1 MPFRSIRVGLDA
13 LGMNPLRTLLSTSG
27 VVIGVA
33 SLVAVLSLGDGIE
46 RYAREQIG
54 STTDIQFITVTPR
67 TTVTVDGVRLPG
79 RDFPSFTPAD
89 AEAVAREIPGVDQ
102 VRLLLTGSGQFMAHD
117 SSRAGIVMG
126 TYVRPD
132 SAVAMQSGRWFTA
145 GELRDGRRV
154 AVVSPRL
161 AALLGGDSLVLQG
174 ISWPIIG
181 VMQDQRRDSVLRI
194 IVPVA
199 VASTAMVA
207 SEWPRAPTLLVR
219 ARRVEDVE
227 PVSAA
232 VGRWVAA
239 RNPSWRAGV
248 SIVTNTE
255 RARQAR
261 QGALVFKIFM
271 GAITGISLLVGGIGI
286 MNVLLASVVERTREI
301 GIRKA
306 TGARPRDV
314 MTQFLAESVTITGAG
329 SLLGVALGLTGA
341 FSVTA
346 IIRAQTQAPMYAAF
360 TWGTVAVAVLAAGIV
375 GVAFGIY
382 PALRAASLS
391 PIEAI
396 RHE

>member
-54 STTDIQFITVTPR
+54 STTDVQFTTVTPR

-79 RDFPSFTPAD
+79 RDFPTFTPAD

-126 TYVRPD
+126 TYVWPD
-132 SAVAMQSGRWFTA
+132 SAVAMQSGRWFSA
-145 GELRDGRRV
+145 GELREGGRA

-161 AALLGGDSLVLQG
+161 AALLGSDSLVLQG

-248 SIVTNTE
+248 TIVTNTE

-314 MTQFLAESVTITGAG
+314 MIQFLAESLTITGAG

-341 FSVTA
+341 FGVTA

-360 TWGTVAVAVLAAGIV
+360 TWGTVAVAVMAAAIV

>member
-79 RDFPSFTPAD
+79 RNFPSFTPAD
-89 AEAVAREIPGVDQ
+89 AEAVAREIQSVDQ
-102 VRLLLTGSGQFMAHD
+102 VRLLLTGSGQFLARD
-117 SSRAGIVMG
+117 STRAAIVMG
-126 TYVRPD
+126 TFVWPD

-145 GELRDGRRV
+145 AELRDGLRA

-174 ISWPIIG
+174 IRWPIIG

-194 IVPVA
+194 IVPAA

-227 PVSAA
+227 TVSAA

-239 RNPSWRAGV
+239 RDPSWRAGV
-248 SIVTNTE
+248 TIVTNTE

-306 TGARPRDV
+306 TGARPHDV
-314 MTQFLAESVTITGAG
+314 MIQFLAESVTITGAG
-329 SLLGVALGLTGA
+329 SFLGVALGLTGA
-341 FSVTA
+341 FGVTA

-360 TWGTVAVAVLAAGIV
+360 TWGTVAVAVLAAAIV

-382 PALRAASLS
+382 PAMRAARLS